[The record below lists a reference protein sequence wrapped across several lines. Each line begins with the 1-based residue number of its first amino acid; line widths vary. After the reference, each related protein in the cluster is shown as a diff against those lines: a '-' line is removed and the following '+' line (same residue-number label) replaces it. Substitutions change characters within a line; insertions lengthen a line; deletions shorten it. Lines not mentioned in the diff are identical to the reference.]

1 MFSVKLVRT
10 LLISINNI
18 SKQARAKIEMREIA
32 TERDA
37 LDVVE
42 IVKYSLVDTFSDEYD
57 TLDFK
62 RSQNGSGMSQRNK
75 VR

>member
-1 MFSVKLVRT
+1 
-10 LLISINNI
+10 
-18 SKQARAKIEMREIA
+18 MREIA

-42 IVKYSLVDTFSDEYD
+42 IVKYSIVDTFSDEYD

-75 VR
+75 VRLNYLSY

>member
-1 MFSVKLVRT
+1 M
-10 LLISINNI
+10 LIYINNI
-18 SKQARAKIEMREIA
+18 SKQARAKVEMREIA

-42 IVKYSLVDTFSDEYD
+42 IVKYSIVDTFSDEYD

-75 VR
+75 VRLNYLSY